1 MVQAH
6 YNGFYWIKAEIAKL
20 NFYPKTGHCFPDLVE
35 KKEGKIVA
43 EMKATIWNIQYQK
56 INQKFLKIA
65 QQPLKEGMNVLL
77 KAKLNYHPTYGISLQ
92 ISHVDPFYTLGE
104 MANEKQES
112 IALLKKQA
120 LFEANKKLNFPEL
133 PKRLAIISYNTSK
146 GYQDFLQII
155 ANFKEKYRIQ
165 YQLFPS
171 LLQGDKAVD
180 TLLNELANVESK
192 LANFDLVL
200 IIRGGGGDVGMHCY
214 NNFNLAKRVATFPV
228 PIITGIGH
236 STNETVVEM
245 VAYKNCI
252 TPTDVAYEII
262 SHFQEKEQSLEQ
274 ASQRL
279 TKALTSLVEKE
290 SIQLKVLHQRLQ
302 HQSKMLLLWNEQH
315 ITRTK
320 DNLNDRLNAYFQQYH
335 HQLNL
340 ARQQMH
346 IPTKYLFQKN
356 NEELSNLEEILSKSV
371 NHYIENKQMEISVL
385 NKKLAMLTPENNF
398 KRGYTL
404 TTKNGKILRS
414 SSEITN
420 DDELITYFKDGK
432 ISSKVVNKKNDPERS
447 S

>member
-35 KKEGKIVA
+35 KKESKIVA

-56 INQKFLKIA
+56 INQNFLKIA

-77 KAKLNYHPTYGISLQ
+77 KAKLNYHPTYGLSLQ
-92 ISHVDPFYTLGE
+92 ISHIDPFYTLGE

-112 IALLKKQA
+112 IALLKKQNIY
-120 LFEANKKLNFPEL
+120 EANKKLIFPEL

-155 ANFKEKYRIQ
+155 ANFEEKYRIQ

-180 TLLNELANVESK
+180 TLLGELANVESK
-192 LANFDLVL
+192 LANFDLLL

-214 NNFNLAKRVATFPV
+214 NNFNLAKRVATFPI

-245 VAYKNCI
+245 VAHKNCI

-262 SHFQEKEQSLEQ
+262 KHFQEKELALQQ
-274 ASQRL
+274 ASQRF
-279 TKALTSLVEKE
+279 TKALTSFVERE
-290 SIQLKVLHQRLQ
+290 SIQLKVLQERLQ
-302 HQSKMLLLWNEQH
+302 HQSKMLLMWNEQH

-320 DNLNDRLNAYFQQYH
+320 NNLNDKLNVYFQQYQ
-335 HQLNL
+335 HQLNM
-340 ARQQMH
+340 ASQQMH
-346 IPTKYLFQKN
+346 LPTKYLFQKN
-356 NEELSNLEEILSKSV
+356 REDLSNLEERLSKSV
-371 NHYIENKQMEISVL
+371 TQYIENKQMEISGL
-385 NKKLAMLTPENNF
+385 NQKLAMLTPENNF

-414 SSEITN
+414 SSEIAN

-432 ISSKVVNKKNDPERS
+432 ISSKVVSKKNDPERS